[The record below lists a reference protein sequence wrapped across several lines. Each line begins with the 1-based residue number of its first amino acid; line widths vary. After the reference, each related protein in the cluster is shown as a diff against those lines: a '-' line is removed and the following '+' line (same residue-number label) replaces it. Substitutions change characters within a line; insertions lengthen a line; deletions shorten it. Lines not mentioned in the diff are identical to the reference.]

1 METPRCLN
9 HPHVVKVN
17 DLNLFLLEFQSSS
30 LLVAVSVP

>member
-1 METPRCLN
+1 MEARRCLN
-9 HPHVVKVN
+9 HPRVVKLN